1 MSRNLDGLAGT
12 PSGQDG
18 LDEQAQPPPERDDVK
33 KIRAAAVIA
42 IATTAYTKAKD
53 YAHTNPEQASAT
65 IDKVE
70 DFVRGR
76 TPAKHADKVG
86 QGGAVVRR
94 GLGLPGR
101 ATPTA
106 PSADA
111 ERAGALTVAVEDP
124 DPDTSEP
131 WAPHDPSDPSPLA
144 PNPAPGT
151 DDDPQPRRHGDD
163 QAPMTPGEHI
173 AP

>member
-1 MSRNLDGLAGT
+1 MGSTGQEHT
-12 PSGQDG
+12 PT
-18 LDEQAQPPPERDDVK
+18 ERDDVK
-33 KIRAAAVIA
+33 KVRAAAVIA
-42 IATTAYTKAKD
+42 IATTAYSKAKD
-53 YAHTNPEQASAT
+53 YAHANPEQASST

-86 QGGAVVRR
+86 QGSAVVRR

-101 ATPTA
+101 ATPA
-106 PSADA
+106 AASADVGG
-111 ERAGALTVAVEDP
+111 AGALTGTAEEDP
-124 DPDTSEP
+124 DPDTEEK
-131 WAPHDPSDPSPLA
+131 WTPHDPSAPTPLA

>member
-1 MSRNLDGLAGT
+1 M
-12 PSGQDG
+12 
-18 LDEQAQPPPERDDVK
+18 K

-53 YAHTNPEQASAT
+53 YAHTNPEQAGAT

-111 ERAGALTVAVEDP
+111 ERAGALTAAAEEEDP

-151 DDDPQPRRHGDD
+151 DDSFNMERPSD
-163 QAPMTPGEHI
+163 QASRRPRADPSAMPI
-173 AP
+173 